1 MPQNALEIKE
11 KILWALR
18 KRGPSLPVHIAKET
32 GLSILFAG
40 AFLSELVADKK
51 IKFTDMK
58 VGSSPIYFL
67 NDHAPMLERFSQHL
81 NSREKDAFLLLREK
95 KFLKDR
101 EQSPVIRVALRAI
114 KDFAVS
120 FIKNGEVIWRYY
132 AVPESEFLPETKPE
146 IKEEIPA
153 KHGQD
158 KEAIAPE
165 KEEEKKLIKLKIH
178 IPKKEESRPV
188 VAELNK
194 KEETKEQQKELGIFE
209 KPGKPKKQGA
219 KKEAKKKKAK
229 IDDNFFN
236 KVKEWITGNAME
248 IIDIRNFNK
257 NELHLKVKKDGKE
270 HLLVAYNKKR
280 ISDSDLIKANKKA
293 RELGLGYAI
302 LSFGELQKKMS
313 DIIDAAKNLTDIKKI
328 E

>member
-1 MPQNALEIKE
+1 MAQNALEIKE
-11 KILWALR
+11 KILGTLKR
-18 KRGPSLPVHIAKET
+18 RGPSLPVHIAKEA

-67 NDHAPMLERFSQHL
+67 NDHAYMLERFSQYL
-81 NSREKDAFLLLREK
+81 NSREKDAFLLLRDK
-95 KFLKDR
+95 KFLRDR
-101 EQSPVIRVALRAI
+101 EQSPVIRVALRTI

-120 FIKNGEVIWRYY
+120 FIKNGEIIWRYY
-132 AVPESEFLPETKPE
+132 TVPESEFILEAKEPVKE
-146 IKEEIPA
+146 I
-153 KHGQD
+153 

-178 IPKKEESRPV
+178 IPKKEETRPSV
-188 VAELNK
+188 VELK
-194 KEETKEQQKELGIFE
+194 KEQQKELEIFDKAE
-209 KPGKPKKQGA
+209 KPKKAKA
-219 KKEAKKKKAK
+219 KKPTKKKKEK

-236 KVKEWITGNAME
+236 KVKEWVVGNSME
-248 IIDIRNFNK
+248 IIDIKNFNK
-257 NELHLKVKKDGKE
+257 NELHLTIKKNGKE

-280 ISDSDLIKANKKA
+280 LMDSDLVKANRKA
-293 RELGLGYAI
+293 KELGLEYAI
-302 LSFGELQKKMS
+302 LSFGDLQKKMS
-313 DIIDAAKNLTDIKKI
+313 DLIDAAKNLSDIKKL